1 MDVVPGL
8 QNSTSVEIK
17 SGLTD
22 GDTVYYTKKQTF
34 SDMFSFSMMPASGS
48 GSSGGAPSFGGGS
61 GSQGGS
67 GFGGGQ
73 GGGMP
78 NFGGS
83 GGQGGGR
90 GSRGGN

>member
-48 GSSGGAPSFGGGS
+48 GSSGGAPSFGGG
-61 GSQGGS
+61 
-67 GFGGGQ
+67 Q